1 MYMYDFCMIQR
12 TLSAVEIFTFEIC
25 HSISLRKKGR
35 VVPDKVHNYFSIAL
49 EAFGYVPFSSCN
61 KVFLKFKSILCSRLF
76 KMINFVVNEKG
87 LQCTCIWGFELSHN

>member
-1 MYMYDFCMIQR
+1 M
-12 TLSAVEIFTFEIC
+12 
-25 HSISLRKKGR
+25 
-35 VVPDKVHNYFSIAL
+35 PDKVHNYFSIAL

-87 LQCTCIWGFELSHN
+87 LQCTCIWGSSLVIIKTGDRCGG